1 MPSTNGH
8 GPKRAILY
16 ARVST
21 DEQARSGYSLDQ
33 QIGALREWAAAEGYK
48 VLEEVR
54 DEGWSGAYLER
65 PGLDQVRDLVEAGG
79 VGVVVAQ
86 DADRITR
93 DPAHRAFLD
102 EEFER
107 FGTRLVALDDWGDN
121 SHEGELLKYLKGWVS
136 KGERLKISER
146 SRRGTREKAR
156 RGETVGTVYAPL
168 GFRYTP
174 DRKAL
179 ELNREKMAVVR
190 RIFELAAE
198 GHSFLAI
205 KKTLER
211 GGVPT
216 ARGNRTWSLGAL
228 HQIVHNDVYRS
239 RSVDELRAI
248 LPSGATDRLDPEKRY
263 GVWWWGRQ
271 RHHQQYGRELGPSGS
286 MRYRK
291 GTRVEDMPREQWIAI
306 PVPDCGLPPE
316 LVDVAR
322 TARSEYRQAATTGYF
337 WQLSGGIIRCGGC
350 GHAMSGVHAGN
361 KGKRRPYYRC
371 HHRARNGPE
380 TCPNKKQRRA
390 ETIEAEVWE
399 KVSGLLKDPERLR
412 IGIER
417 MHEEQRAALR
427 GDPTCELNHW
437 YGELEKVERMRS
449 GYLDQQA
456 EGIISMTE
464 LKGKLAA
471 LDERRAVADRELGKR
486 LHHQERIAQLERE
499 TEALMERCRFEAR
512 EGLDLYTPQ
521 DRHDA
526 YKTLGINIIAH
537 PDGSTELT
545 GSVLLDIDSDSI
557 RSTPI
562 GRSHSP
568 LSTGASLPPLT
579 VTPPPESR

>member
-1 MPSTNGH
+1 
-8 GPKRAILY
+8 
-16 ARVST
+16 
-21 DEQARSGYSLDQ
+21 
-33 QIGALREWAAAEGYK
+33 
-48 VLEEVR
+48 
-54 DEGWSGAYLER
+54 
-65 PGLDQVRDLVEAGG
+65 
-79 VGVVVAQ
+79 
-86 DADRITR
+86 
-93 DPAHRAFLD
+93 
-102 EEFER
+102 
-107 FGTRLVALDDWGDN
+107 
-121 SHEGELLKYLKGWVS
+121 
-136 KGERLKISER
+136 
-146 SRRGTREKAR
+146 
-156 RGETVGTVYAPL
+156 
-168 GFRYTP
+168 
-174 DRKAL
+174 
-179 ELNREKMAVVR
+179 
-190 RIFELAAE
+190 
-198 GHSFLAI
+198 
-205 KKTLER
+205 
-211 GGVPT
+211 
-216 ARGNRTWSLGAL
+216 
-228 HQIVHNDVYRS
+228 
-239 RSVDELRAI
+239 
-248 LPSGATDRLDPEKRY
+248 
-263 GVWWWGRQ
+263 
-271 RHHQQYGRELGPSGS
+271 

-291 GTRVEDMPREQWIAI
+291 GTRVEDMPREQWIGI

-316 LVDVAR
+316 LVDTAR
-322 TARSEYRQAATTGYF
+322 TARSEYRQAAATGYF

-390 ETIEAEVWE
+390 EIIEAEVWE
-399 KVSGLLKDPERLR
+399 NVSGLLKDPERLR

-417 MHEEQRAALR
+417 MHEEQRTALR
-427 GDPTCELNHW
+427 GDPTRELNHW

-471 LDERRAVADRELGKR
+471 LDERRAVADRELAKL

-499 TEALMERCRFEAR
+499 TEALMERCCFEAR

-545 GSVLLDIDSDSI
+545 GSVLLDTNSDSI
-557 RSTPI
+557 HSTPI

-568 LSTGASLPPLT
+568 FATGPRRPPLT